1 MLRPFIQNLGTK
13 TQSTSWGVGF
23 MMAGMVIVPIMD
35 AIAKVL
41 GDSLSPMQITWAR
54 FAFQFVFMGTAIL
67 LTLSPA
73 ELMPKR
79 PLIHSVRGILLAI
92 ATTFFF
98 FSLLYLPLADAIAIF
113 FVQPML
119 LTLLSALVLGESIGW
134 HRRSAVVVGFLGALL
149 IIRPGSDSFTLAS
162 LLPLAA
168 AVFFASYITLT
179 RKVANVDHPLT
190 MQLSSAVAAA
200 IVMTIALFVG
210 SFSEVAMFQPRLPSA
225 TEWLLLAGVGLI
237 AAVGHLMVVV
247 ALNRAPASL
256 LAPFSYIEIISATAL
271 GWIVFNDWPDNMTW
285 LGIGVIV
292 ASGMYV
298 LFREQQIAKSQAK
311 LDNNTGT

>member
-1 MLRPFIQNLGTK
+1 MLRPFIQQLGLK
-13 TQSTSWGVGF
+13 TQSASWGVGF

-54 FAFQFVFMGTAIL
+54 FAFQFVFMGAAIL
-67 LTLSPA
+67 LTLSPSA
-73 ELMPKR
+73 LISQR
-79 PLIHSVRGILLAI
+79 PFIHSVRGILLAI

-113 FVQPML
+113 FVQPMI
-119 LTLLSALVLGESIGW
+119 LTVLSALVLREHIGW
-134 HRRSAVVVGFLGALL
+134 HRRTAVLMGFIGALL
-149 IIRPGSDSFTLAS
+149 IIRPGTDSFTLAS

-190 MQLSSAVAAA
+190 MQFSSALSAA
-200 IVMTIALFVG
+200 IVMTIALLVG
-210 SFSEVAMFQPRLPSA
+210 NFSDYALFQPRMPNA
-225 TEWLLLAGVGLI
+225 TEWLLLAGVGVI
-237 AAVGHLMVVV
+237 AAVGHLMVVI

-256 LAPFSYIEIISATAL
+256 LAPFSYIEIVSATAL
-271 GWIVFNDWPDNMTW
+271 GWVVFNDWPDKMTW
-285 LGIGVIV
+285 LGISVIV

-298 LFREQQIAKSQAK
+298 LFREQQISKAQAK
-311 LDNNTGT
+311 GVNNSRA